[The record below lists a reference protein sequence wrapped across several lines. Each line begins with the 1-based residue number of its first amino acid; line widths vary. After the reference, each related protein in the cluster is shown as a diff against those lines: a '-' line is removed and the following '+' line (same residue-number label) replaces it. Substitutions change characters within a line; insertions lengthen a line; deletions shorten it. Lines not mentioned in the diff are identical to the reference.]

1 MGVTELVFAVEL
13 QKVRQ
18 LHFLQFLRE
27 DWDEFQIGIYK
38 KGRRK
43 H

>member
-1 MGVTELVFAVEL
+1 MRVTVLVSAVEL

-27 DWDEFQIGIYK
+27 DWDEVQNGIYV